1 MKKYLYILIIIIS
14 GCGYTPIYTN
24 QNVNNFEFKNITLQG
39 DSVLNDRIMKSLNI
53 KKNDLDIKKN
63 DLDENLHEIKIKS
76 EYLIIE
82 TSKNSKKNVESYR
95 SSVIVNIIILNNGE
109 EIKSKKFIKNFSY
122 NTKDNKFE
130 LVRYQNQIKNNL
142 LQEIISE
149 IILFLNINDNKAI

>member
-14 GCGYTPIYTN
+14 GCGYTPIYKN

-39 DSVLNDRIMKSLNI
+39 DSVLNNRIVKTLNI
-53 KKNDLDIKKN
+53 KKNYLNKN
-63 DLDENLHEIKIKS
+63 LYEIMIKS
-76 EYLIIE
+76 EYLINE
-82 TSKNSKKNVESYR
+82 TSKNSKRNVESYR
-95 SSVIVNIIILNNGE
+95 SSITAHIVILNNGE

-130 LVRYQNQIKNNL
+130 LVKYQNQIKNNL

-149 IILFLNINDNKAI
+149 IILFLNINDNQAT

>member
-14 GCGYTPIYTN
+14 GCGYTPIYKN

-39 DSVLNDRIMKSLNI
+39 DSVLNDRIVKSLNI
-53 KKNDLDIKKN
+53 KKNYLNKN
-63 DLDENLHEIKIKS
+63 LYEIMIKS
-76 EYLIIE
+76 EYLINE

-95 SSVIVNIIILNNGE
+95 SSITVNIVILNNGE

-130 LVRYQNQIKNNL
+130 LVKYQNQIKNNL

-149 IILFLNINDNKAI
+149 IILFLNINDSQAT

>member
-39 DSVLNDRIMKSLNI
+39 DSVLNNRIVKTLNI
-53 KKNDLDIKKN
+53 KKNYLNKN
-63 DLDENLHEIKIKS
+63 LYEIMIKS
-76 EYLIIE
+76 EYLINE
-82 TSKNSKKNVESYR
+82 TSKNSKRNVESYR
-95 SSVIVNIIILNNGE
+95 SSITAHIVILNNGE

-130 LVRYQNQIKNNL
+130 LVKYQNQIKNNL

-149 IILFLNINDNKAI
+149 IILFLNINDNQAT